1 MSEKESKKETKYKR
15 EILLKCKK
23 FAGYQPDF
31 LAVVLKNPEYTM
43 AEARSAVKKFF
54 GGGK

>member
-1 MSEKESKKETKYKR
+1 MSEKETKKETKYKR
-15 EILLKCKK
+15 EILLKCKE

-31 LAVVLKNPEYTM
+31 LAVILKNPEYTM